1 MELSRPRTVSGVK
14 GIAMRETNLPE
25 WAAGIGA
32 EVRVRTDQLPI
43 NEPYLV
49 DVTELLRAIND
60 RELAER
66 RRRCGR
72 A

>member
-1 MELSRPRTVSGVK
+1 MPER
-14 GIAMRETNLPE
+14 NLPE
-25 WAAGIGA
+25 WVLRIGA
-32 EVRVRTDQLPI
+32 EVKERTEQLPV

-49 DVTELLRAIND
+49 DVTELLREMTE

-72 A
+72 AVPSAA

>member
-1 MELSRPRTVSGVK
+1 
-14 GIAMRETNLPE
+14 MRETNLPA
-25 WAAGIGA
+25 WAVGLGA

-43 NEPYLV
+43 NEPYLIE
-49 DVTELLRAIND
+49 VTELLRAIND

-72 A
+72 AEPS